1 MGLPASHSRFRYQR
15 IGRPNPQSIERKGFS
30 LFSVFSLPTARRA
43 PLYQRIKCRKT
54 ESIVE
59 QLDVG
64 QLRRFIF
71 MERDEFLD
79 QSARILVDLHL
90 VSMA

>member
-1 MGLPASHSRFRYQR
+1 
-15 IGRPNPQSIERKGFS
+15 
-30 LFSVFSLPTARRA
+30 
-43 PLYQRIKCRKT
+43 
-54 ESIVE
+54 VE
-59 QLDVG
+59 QLDAG
-64 QLRRFIF
+64 QRRRFIF